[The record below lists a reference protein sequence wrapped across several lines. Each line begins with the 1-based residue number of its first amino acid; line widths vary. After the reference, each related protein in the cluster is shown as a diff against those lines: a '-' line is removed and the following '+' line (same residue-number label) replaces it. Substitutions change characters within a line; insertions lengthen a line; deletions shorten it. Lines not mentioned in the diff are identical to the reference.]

1 MPTVREVIRCI
12 EEFAPSFYQE
22 SYDNSGLQVG
32 NFQQEITGALLSIDV
47 TEDVVE
53 EAKSEGLNLIIS
65 HHPVIFG
72 GIKKITGNTYTERI
86 IAKAIKNDI
95 AIYSCHTNIDNVSS
109 GVSFRMAK
117 KLGLAR
123 VKVLKPTP
131 GLLCKLVTFVPVDH
145 AEKVKQSIFDAGAG
159 YIGLYDCCSF
169 TVSGEGTFRA
179 SEQATPFVGNKGQ
192 LHKEPEARIETIFP
206 KQLESKVISSM
217 IKAHPYEEVA
227 YDIYPLANRFNNVG
241 SGAIGILDTPMDE
254 TSFLKLLKEIF
265 QVPAIRHTKLLER
278 KISSVALCGGSGS
291 FLLSEARKAGVDI
304 FVSGDFKYHQ
314 FFDAEGSILIADMG
328 HFESEQF
335 TLEIFYELLMKN
347 FSNFALRFTKVKT
360 NPINYF

>member
-1 MPTVREVIRCI
+1 MPIVRDVIHCI

-32 NFQQEITGALLSIDV
+32 NSQQEITGALLSIDV
-47 TEDVVE
+47 TEEVMD
-53 EAKSEGLNLIIS
+53 EAKSAGLNLIIS

-72 GIKKITGNTYTERI
+72 GIKRITGGSYTERV

-95 AIYSCHTNIDNVSS
+95 AIYSCHTNIDNVSF
-109 GVSFRMAK
+109 GVSFRMAE
-117 KLGLAR
+117 KLGLTR
-123 VKVLKPTP
+123 VKVLKPLP

-145 AEKVKQSIFDAGAG
+145 AEKVRQAIFDGGAG
-159 YIGLYDCCSF
+159 HIGLYDCCSF
-169 TVSGEGTFRA
+169 NIPGEGTFRA
-179 SEQATPFVGNKGQ
+179 SEHANPFVGSKGQ
-192 LHKEPEARIETIFP
+192 LHNEPEIRIETIFP
-206 KQLESKVISSM
+206 KHLERKIISSM

-227 YDIYPLANRFNNVG
+227 FDIYPLANRYSNVG
-241 SGAIGILDTPMDE
+241 SGAIGYFDSPMDE
-254 TSFLKLLKEIF
+254 IEFLKLLKKNF
-265 QVPAIRHTKLLER
+265 QLPAIRHTKLLER
-278 KISSVALCGGSGS
+278 KISCVAVCGGSGS
-291 FLLSEARKAGVDI
+291 SFFHDARKAGADV

-314 FFDAEGSILIADMG
+314 FFDAEGRILIADIG

-335 TLEIFYELLMKN
+335 TLEIFYELLIKN